1 MTIDL
6 LQYQVWCRQLFATE
20 FKLPSHLIGNAEP
33 SPERVA
39 SGLLP
44 NEENDRE
51 LWDTNQKPMFM
62 RCIEEHGALQRDEC
76 FGFAPALGLV
86 GFDSQYRS
94 VEHVKRY
101 PVLEHFAMIA
111 QMQPVRRTRMGQGA
125 MSIDERPAR
134 RCGLNDRPEGFY
146 MPEMLTYEN
155 DPMAVPAFRIL
166 AIIDGD
172 LADKRSQ
179 SRYAAIYGQFEAA
192 YGEAANVT
200 SYHFDKHEGVIKW
213 MKPDLLEEGCRFFE
227 RPKAKYSDGLRRYG
241 LLPAAFDNPALPY
254 FGIENQKSATALEI
268 ALPIDAATDKAF
280 ADKVLSELDAT
291 PLICGVM
298 GFGFFLPPYKSSL
311 AFMLGQA
318 SQRYRA
324 AFEIRAG
331 MVIEGIRREGS
342 FHRWKADEMPGI
354 ADVGWRT
361 LVGNEFLPRLPPR
374 LEAMADVASVEVR
387 RGPNFVTVTAGAE
400 PIWGDINAQ
409 EDLTAYQAVAAFLK
423 PIRFPVSCGHNF
435 MFGGD
440 HPGCVDAYLARFD
453 DV

>member
-1 MTIDL
+1 
-6 LQYQVWCRQLFATE
+6 
-20 FKLPSHLIGNAEP
+20 
-33 SPERVA
+33 
-39 SGLLP
+39 
-44 NEENDRE
+44 
-51 LWDTNQKPMFM
+51 
-62 RCIEEHGALQRDEC
+62 
-76 FGFAPALGLV
+76 
-86 GFDSQYRS
+86 
-94 VEHVKRY
+94 
-101 PVLEHFAMIA
+101 
-111 QMQPVRRTRMGQGA
+111 
-125 MSIDERPAR
+125 
-134 RCGLNDRPEGFY
+134 
-146 MPEMLTYEN
+146 MPEVLTYEN

-179 SRYAAIYGQFEAA
+179 SRYAAIYRQFEAA

-213 MKPDLLEEGCRFFE
+213 MKPDLLEEGRRFFE
-227 RPKAKYSDGLRRYG
+227 RTTAKYSDGLRRYG
-241 LLPAAFDNPALPY
+241 LLPAEFDNPALPY

-268 ALPIDAATDKAF
+268 ALPIDADANKAF
-280 ADKVLSELDAT
+280 ADKMLSELEGT

-324 AFEIRAG
+324 ALEIRAN

-342 FHRWKADEMPGI
+342 FHRWKADEAPGI
-354 ADVGWRT
+354 ADIGWRT
-361 LVGNEFLPRLPPR
+361 LIGNAFLPRLSGSCDA
-374 LEAMADVASVEVR
+374 LASTEGVTIVKC
-387 RGPNFVTVTAGAE
+387 PSFVVIQARAE
-400 PIWGDINAQ
+400 PIWGDINAR

-423 PIRFPVSCGHNF
+423 PIRFPASCGHGF

-440 HPGCVDAYLARFD
+440 HPNRVDAYLERFD